1 MIRLSSLLDWW
12 GRSYHG
18 RRMRDVEAA
27 LRKAGN
33 RGRTEA
39 ELVADTGFSQRQ
51 VARALRKLWEE
62 YRVATDG
69 VRWRTS
75 DGAHGSR

>member
-1 MIRLSSLLDWW
+1 VRLGKHLLDWW
-12 GRSYHG
+12 GCSYHG

-27 LRKAGN
+27 LRKAGD
-33 RGRTEA
+33 RGRTEE

-51 VARALRKLWEE
+51 VKRALRKLWEE

-69 VRWRTS
+69 VRWRTG
-75 DGAHGSR
+75 DGARGSR